1 MKSVI
6 VFATKYGSAEECALI
21 LKGKMKGDVTVS
33 NCLNVSNLS
42 AYDNVI
48 IGSSLY
54 AGKMRPEM
62 KSFCTDNLSK
72 LKQKNIG
79 IYICGFQKD
88 PNDLTQI
95 ENVFPKELTG
105 IAKSKEYFGGAINFE
120 KMGFF
125 EKIIMK
131 NLTKLK
137 ESTKYVKDEN
147 IMRMAKVFNELQG

>member
-33 NCLNVSNLS
+33 NCLNVRNLS
-42 AYDNVI
+42 EYDNII

-54 AGKMRPEM
+54 AGKIRPEM
-62 KSFCTDNLSK
+62 KIFCADNASK

-88 PNDLTQI
+88 SNDLTQL
-95 ENVFPKELTG
+95 ETAFPKELTAV
-105 IAKSKEYFGGAINFE
+105 AKSKQYFGGSVNFE

-131 NLTKLK
+131 NITKLK

-147 IMRMAKVFNELQG
+147 ITRMAKVFNELQG